1 MTFKTAINYS
11 CNVEALPVY
20 GSQAKE
26 AYFVLNHLVCRVFL
40 ENNLFVMLRRLKVL
54 PQIQNLYKTMMLP
67 NLHYCD

>member
-40 ENNLFVMLRRLKVL
+40 ENSLFVMLRRHKVL
-54 PQIQNLYKTMMLP
+54 PQTQNLYETMMLP
-67 NLHYCD
+67 NLHNCD